1 MASGRTKRRRKRK
14 KIFGRGKCL
23 ISEGEV
29 ERRRKRRKSFGEGK
43 IGAGRG
49 LVFIRDSIRGPRRP
63 KTYVIV

>member
-1 MASGRTKRRRKRK
+1 M
-14 KIFGRGKCL
+14 

-49 LVFIRDSIRGPRRP
+49 LLFVKDSIKGPRRP
-63 KTYVIV
+63 KKYVIV

>member
-14 KIFGRGKCL
+14 KEIGSEKCL

-49 LVFIRDSIRGPRRP
+49 LVFIKDSIIGPRRP